1 MKFSFK
7 LTLWFSSLLIISLIV
22 ILFFI
27 NSVAKSS
34 VLANI
39 ENKLLRTVQTIDKL
53 YSKRVQILQHNMQLL
68 AGDYGFKSAYA
79 SEDEKTIHSALLN
92 HKRRLKGSDFLILC
106 DLDDMVLS
114 NTYNKKLNNKPLVWH
129 DVLDRA
135 NESEFGDIT
144 AVGVLDEKV
153 YQLIVTPLLAPD
165 IEAWIIG
172 GFRLDNQTAK
182 EFSDITGSKISFF
195 QKEKEKI
202 KLIASTINTSGQER
216 LLTYLKIHDRND
228 ESHQYNDG
236 TEVNIGHYLELNNTL
251 SPKISVF
258 VSRSLDKDMLPY
270 KKLSTSVLW
279 IFLLTMVGILVF
291 VFILSRGVSQSLVKL
306 SNAAKSVAKGEFKT
320 QVEVTN
326 RDEFGLLSQ
335 TFNTMVNDLA
345 EKEKVRNLL
354 GKVVSPQVAHKLLE
368 EGVELGGEE
377 REVTVLFCDIEGF
390 TQLSELKSPTEMLD
404 ALNTFFS
411 GVSNII
417 EAHGGVVD
425 KYIGDAVMA
434 IFGAP
439 LHDDKHACNA
449 INCAIEMCKSAD
461 NLVCKLKLEN
471 SYCNFGI
478 GVHTGIVVAGNIG
491 SVNRLNYTVIGDTV
505 NVASRV
511 EGQTRV
517 FNTKLV
523 ATEAIVK
530 QCPHINFISLG
541 DVKLKGRSE
550 KIEVFTIK

>member
-34 VLANI
+34 VLENI
-39 ENKLLRTVQTIDKL
+39 ENNLLRTVQTIDKL

-216 LLTYLKIHDRND
+216 LLTYLKMHDRND

-439 LHDDKHACNA
+439 LHDDKHASNA

-461 NLVCKLKLEN
+461 DLVCKLELEN

-523 ATEAIVK
+523 ATEATVK

>member
-39 ENKLLRTVQTIDKL
+39 ENNLLRTVQTIDKL

-216 LLTYLKIHDRND
+216 LLTYLKMHDRND

-523 ATEAIVK
+523 ATEATVK